1 MIYFLKDIIIKYW
14 VYNASVW
21 NEDVNMINYSG
32 RLRLLA
38 LGPRLVLIKRMGN
51 IYIFGFGAL
60 NGGGPISYTVWA
72 KGQTAPIL
80 NHHPFSIIPWKG
92 PAEYLY

>member
-1 MIYFLKDIIIKYW
+1 MISFLKDIIIKYW

-38 LGPRLVLIKRMGN
+38 LGPRLVLN
-51 IYIFGFGAL
+51 L
-60 NGGGPISYTVWA
+60 
-72 KGQTAPIL
+72 
-80 NHHPFSIIPWKG
+80 
-92 PAEYLY
+92 